1 MSENEKKKYLNSYL
15 LQESKITRFELLI
28 EKNPKKQEKYE
39 KEIEKAKRLRFQ
51 IEEKISAMEDELL
64 SEILFQKYVF
74 GHTLE
79 EVGYKIN
86 YSKRQTERLHRKALE
101 NFNM

>member
-1 MSENEKKKYLNSYL
+1 MSENAKKQYLSNYL
-15 LQESKITRFELLI
+15 LQESKIKRFELLI
-28 EKNPKKQEKYE
+28 EKNPKNQEEYE
-39 KEIEKAKRLRFQ
+39 KEIEKAKKLRFQ

-79 EVGYKIN
+79 EIGYEIN